1 MSRMKAARLVTSLAR
16 CAALLALASLTT
28 LLMAEDK
35 PAVAAAAGHAFLAT
49 GAETYV
55 MGTDKKVRWTYPC
68 GSRDGWVLPDGNVLL
83 AVNRDADF
91 PGGGAVLVT
100 PDGNETVLF
109 KGTQAEV
116 NTVQPLDG
124 GKVLLTEAGP
134 KPRLLEVDRAGKI
147 LLEVPLDAQTRDT
160 HLQSRMARKLK
171 NGNYLVPQ
179 LLDKVVRE
187 YTKEGK
193 VVWEAKTPEQPPE
206 AWPFTA
212 IRLPNGHTLT
222 TCTHANMVVEF
233 DQDGKVA
240 WQLTNADLPE
250 PLLADPCG
258 AQRLPNGNTVITS
271 YGAAGKGRV
280 KLLEVTPERKLV
292 WTYRDDKDH
301 GIHTFQILTDD
312 GKPLEGDALR

>member
-1 MSRMKAARLVTSLAR
+1 MKPIRPMLLLGALVCLVAV
-16 CAALLALASLTT
+16 LASARALESETH
-28 LLMAEDK
+28 
-35 PAVAAAAGHAFLAT
+35 PGHAFLAT
-49 GAETYV
+49 GAETYI
-55 MGTDKKVRWTYPC
+55 MGADRKVRWTYAR

-83 AVNRDADF
+83 AVNRDNDF
-91 PGGGAVLVT
+91 AGGGVVLVT
-100 PDGNETVLF
+100 PDGKETVLF

-116 NTVQPLDG
+116 NTVQPLEDG
-124 GKVLLTEAGP
+124 NVLLTEAGP
-134 KPRLLEVDRAGKI
+134 KPRLLEIDRAGKI
-147 LLEVPLDAQTRDT
+147 LVDVPLDAQTRDT

-187 YTKEGK
+187 YTPAGK

-212 IRLPNGHTLT
+212 IRLPDGHTLT

-233 DQDGKVA
+233 DTDGKVV

-258 AQRLPNGNTVITS
+258 AQRLPNGNTVVTS

-280 KLLEVTPERKLV
+280 KLLEVTPEKKVV
-292 WTYRDDKDH
+292 WTYRDEKDH
-301 GIHTFQILTDD
+301 GIHTFQILTDE
-312 GKPLEGDALR
+312 GKPLEGQALR

>member
-1 MSRMKAARLVTSLAR
+1 MNPLRPILLLGALACSLALLPPTR
-16 CAALLALASLTT
+16 AAD
-28 LLMAEDK
+28 EK
-35 PAVAAAAGHAFLAT
+35 PHPSHAFLAT
-49 GAETYV
+49 GAETYI
-55 MGTDKKVRWTYPC
+55 MGADGKVRWTHAR

-83 AVNRDADF
+83 AVNRDGDF
-91 PGGGAVLVT
+91 PGGGVVLVT
-100 PDGNETVLF
+100 PDGEGTVLF

-116 NTVQPLDG
+116 NTCQPLPDG
-124 GKVLLTEAGP
+124 RVLLTEAGP
-134 KPRLLEVDRAGKI
+134 KPRLLEIDRAGKI
-147 LLEVPLDAQTRDT
+147 LVDVPLQAQTKDT

-187 YTKEGK
+187 YTPQGK
-193 VVWEAKTPEQPPE
+193 IVWEAKTPNDLAE

-212 IRLPNGHTLT
+212 IRLPDGHTLT

-233 DQDGKVA
+233 DKDGKIV
-240 WQLTNADLPE
+240 WQLTNGDLPE

-271 YGAAGKGRV
+271 YAAPNGKV
-280 KLLEVTPERKLV
+280 KLLEVTPKKQVV
-292 WTYRDDKDH
+292 WTHRDDKPH

-312 GKPLEGDALR
+312 GKPLEGEAMR